1 MAEST
6 AHPVVRFVVAPF
18 LPAHQPALGVSSL
31 VSVLRDHGIA
41 GDVQYL
47 NLAYGE
53 RIGWELYK
61 YLSIQL
67 PTTALAGE
75 MLFTRALWREGAPDF
90 EQYAERIS
98 RWLKR
103 QASAR
108 PGWQLPLTSWETH
121 AEQMR
126 AAIAEAPRVIAEW
139 ADAILADGPRVLG
152 FTSTF
157 QQSAASLALAQEVRR
172 RVPAKEVAIL
182 FGGGNCEDDMGRALA
197 DHFDFIDCVVSGEAE
212 NVIVD
217 LVHNLIDGDGTVP
230 RFLQGT
236 MVSDMDT
243 LPIPDFDD
251 YFAAVQR
258 PEYCDIVVRLAAE
271 SSRGCWW
278 GAKSHCTF
286 CGLNGGTMAFRAKSA
301 ARFDAELETLSQKH
315 GLSRFALSDN
325 ILDMKYLR
333 TLLPDLVRQGSKYRL
348 FYETKSNLR
357 KDHVELLAAAGVYML
372 QPGIE
377 SLSTS
382 ILKLMGKGTTRLQNV
397 QLLKWCAE
405 LGVAPMWNLLYGFPG
420 EDASE
425 YAGMA
430 GLFPAL
436 FHLSPPMGSA
446 KIRLDRFGSYW
457 KWPERYNIRDLK
469 HHWSYDLI
477 YAGVPEQERARF
489 AYFFDY
495 TYADGR
501 HPFTYA
507 LPLLELVDEW
517 NKAHQAGVT
526 LSLRASAA
534 GSSVVDTRPCRR
546 DEDYPLTPAGLAL
559 VRALDGFRSRESLP
573 EAMREQGVEIS
584 DAECESLLTDFLA
597 RRFVLEED
605 GFYLSLVLD
614 LEQRRRVA
622 DRQVALRLER
632 LGFHWPDD
640 FPDPAQ
646 QEVVRAA
653 MLAMGAGRAPAS
665 TASSAVASPA
675 CT

>member
-6 AHPVVRFVVAPF
+6 GNPVVRFVVTPF

-31 VSVLRDHGIA
+31 VSVLRDHGIE

-61 YLSIQL
+61 YVSIQF

-90 EQYAERIS
+90 EKYAERIS
-98 RWLKR
+98 RWLNR

-108 PGWQLPLTSWETH
+108 PGWQLPLESWEIH

-126 AAIAEAPRVIAEW
+126 AAIEEAPRVIAEW
-139 ADAILADGPRVLG
+139 ADTILADGPRVLG

-157 QQSAASLALAQEVRR
+157 QQSVASLALAQEVRR
-172 RVPAKEVAIL
+172 RVPANEVAII
-182 FGGGNCEDDMGRALA
+182 FGGGNCEEDMGRALA
-197 DHFDFIDCVVSGEAE
+197 DNFDFIDCVVSGEAE

-217 LVHNLIDGDGTVP
+217 LVRKLIDGEGGGTVP
-230 RFLQGT
+230 RFVQGT
-236 MVSDMDT
+236 MVSDMDA
-243 LPIPDFDD
+243 LPIPDFGD
-251 YFAAVQR
+251 YFAAAQR
-258 PEYCDIVVRLAAE
+258 SEYCDIVVRLAAE

-286 CGLNGGTMAFRAKSA
+286 CGLNGGTMAFRGKSA
-301 ARFDAELETLSQKH
+301 ARFAAELDTLSQKH

-325 ILDMKYLR
+325 ILDMRYLR
-333 TLLPDLVRQGSKYRL
+333 TLLPDLVRQGSRYRL

-357 KDHVELLAAAGVYML
+357 KDQVELLAAAGVYML

-382 ILKLMGKGTTRLQNV
+382 ILQLMGKGTTRLQNV

-420 EDASE
+420 EDAGE
-425 YAGMA
+425 YAKMA
-430 GLFPAL
+430 DLFPVL
-436 FHLSPPMGSA
+436 FHLSPPMGCA

-477 YAGVPEQERARF
+477 FAGVPEQERARF

-495 TYADGR
+495 AYADGR
-501 HPFTYA
+501 RPFTYA

-517 NKAHQAGVT
+517 NKANRAGVA

-534 GSSVVDTRPCRR
+534 GSSVFDTRPCRR
-546 DEDYPLTPAGLAL
+546 EEEYPLTPAGLAL
-559 VRALDGFRSRESLP
+559 VRALDGFRSRENLA
-573 EAMREQGVEIS
+573 EAIREQGVEIS
-584 DAECESLLTDFLA
+584 ESECESLLTDFLA
-597 RRFVLEED
+597 RGFVIEED

-614 LEQRRRVA
+614 LEQRRRVS

-632 LGFHWPDD
+632 LGLRWPDD
-640 FPDPAQ
+640 FPDPAK

-653 MLAMGAGRAPAS
+653 MLAMGAERATTT
-665 TASSAVASPA
+665 TA
-675 CT
+675 